1 MTSSTDDALILDDLD
16 PSTIAVG
23 RGRRTSKVHTL
34 DKVTQQVIDKPP
46 AKHLAAKE
54 LAAREL
60 ARRHFLP
67 FVVRTHPGYIV
78 EWFHEDLAARL
89 ERFVRRVENKQ
100 SPRLL
105 ISVPP
110 RRGKEIADHVP
121 VLTTRGWVKHGDL
134 RPGDFVFHPS
144 GEPTE
149 VLEVHPPGIDTMEV
163 ELTTGEVIQCHENH
177 EWTVRDKAHGR
188 WMTVETRWF
197 LDPIPKGGHRGKR
210 RNLWHGKRGSRGGRA
225 AFQLPFVEPL
235 QFPEADLPMDPYVL
249 GAWLGDGT
257 TAGCAITHHADDTEV
272 VRAIVD
278 AGYAVSSCAV
288 HRTTGV
294 HTTRFG
300 GARPIPG
307 RMTQDLRRAGVW
319 DDKHIPGEYMR
330 GSVEQ
335 RLQLLA
341 GLIDTDG
348 HVDATGRIG
357 FANVNKRLAYD
368 VAALVRT
375 FGWYAG
381 IHERAPKLSSSGI
394 QGKRTIYEVRFRPT
408 MLLPLRIP
416 RKALAQTSLQRR
428 RRIGIR
434 DVRRAKRPAV
444 GRCITVA
451 APDGLYLVGEHLIPT
466 HNSQQ
471 ASKAM
476 PAWFLGRNPRGSII
490 ATTHSDDLAN
500 DNSRDVL
507 DILKST
513 AYQTVFPD
521 LQLHKDNKGATGWR
535 TTQGGR
541 YKPAGVGKGI
551 SGRGAD
557 IFLVDDPHRDKDA
570 YSPAVRDAIWRW
582 YKSSARTRLM
592 PGGGMCVIQTR
603 WVKDDLIG
611 RLIEEEGLIEEGG
624 EWEYICYPEEA
635 TEDEYRLPD
644 GRIVHE
650 PMEGAKLLRRKG
662 ECLSPKRYPP
672 ESNLEHKRDPVTWAA
687 LYQQNPVSGE
697 SAMFDEGM
705 FPGYTTLPSDLR
717 RYSTWDLAVGQQDRN
732 DWTVGVVFGVDPE
745 NTIYIIDVLRQ
756 RIAPDDLVDLMIDT
770 HLEHRTE
777 LDGVEK
783 GHIQMSI
790 GPFFETRLSERR
802 VYDMTLMPMPTGNRD
817 KIARA
822 RSIQGRMRQGKVLF
836 DRNAAWF
843 DQLRQEMLDFPAGRH
858 DDVVDAMAWV
868 GLLLDEIG
876 RQAPPPPKRR
886 TQSWRDQLKTGA
898 RRKKSWLAA

>member
-16 PSTIAVG
+16 PSAIAVG

-34 DKVTQQVIDKPP
+34 DKVTQQVLDKPP

-110 RRGKEIADHVP
+110 RRGK
-121 VLTTRGWVKHGDL
+121 
-134 RPGDFVFHPS
+134 
-144 GEPTE
+144 
-149 VLEVHPPGIDTMEV
+149 
-163 ELTTGEVIQCHENH
+163 
-177 EWTVRDKAHGR
+177 
-188 WMTVETRWF
+188 
-197 LDPIPKGGHRGKR
+197 
-210 RNLWHGKRGSRGGRA
+210 
-225 AFQLPFVEPL
+225 
-235 QFPEADLPMDPYVL
+235 
-249 GAWLGDGT
+249 
-257 TAGCAITHHADDTEV
+257 
-272 VRAIVD
+272 
-278 AGYAVSSCAV
+278 
-288 HRTTGV
+288 
-294 HTTRFG
+294 
-300 GARPIPG
+300 
-307 RMTQDLRRAGVW
+307 
-319 DDKHIPGEYMR
+319 
-330 GSVEQ
+330 
-335 RLQLLA
+335 
-341 GLIDTDG
+341 
-348 HVDATGRIG
+348 
-357 FANVNKRLAYD
+357 
-368 VAALVRT
+368 
-375 FGWYAG
+375 
-381 IHERAPKLSSSGI
+381 
-394 QGKRTIYEVRFRPT
+394 
-408 MLLPLRIP
+408 
-416 RKALAQTSLQRR
+416 
-428 RRIGIR
+428 
-434 DVRRAKRPAV
+434 
-444 GRCITVA
+444 
-451 APDGLYLVGEHLIPT
+451 
-466 HNSQQ
+466 SQQ

-611 RLIEEEGLIEEGG
+611 RLIEEEGLIEDGG

-635 TEDEYRLPD
+635 IEDEYRLPD

-650 PMEGAKLLRRKG
+650 PMDGAKLLRRKG

-790 GPFFETRLSERR
+790 GPFFETRLVERR
-802 VYDMTLMPMPTGNRD
+802 VYDMVLTPMPTGNRD

-843 DQLRQEMLDFPAGRH
+843 DQLRQEMLDFPAGKH

-886 TQSWRDQLKTGA
+886 TQSWRDKLKTGA